1 MRRSHPGTE
10 LGKNIPGRGQSEFK
24 GHKVGASV
32 GSRNIKKATGAG
44 VS

>member
-1 MRRSHPGTE
+1 MRRSQPGAE

-24 GHKVGASV
+24 GHKVEASV
-32 GSRNIKKATGAG
+32 GLSNIKKATGAG